1 MIQIRL
7 GLPHRPGR
15 VIEAELPHLGCFG
28 FPRCGCVEHVGGEVG
43 LDDLVATSLSSALW
57 LRT

>member
-15 VIEAELPHLGCFG
+15 VIEAELPQLGCFG
-28 FPRCGCVEHVGGEVG
+28 FPRCGCVEHVGGSVG
-43 LDDLVATSLSSALW
+43 LDDLVATSLSSAL
-57 LRT
+57 